1 MFVVPYVMRELQYNF
16 FLYPTAII
24 TGIIIPNIL
33 HYNGFYIG
41 DSGVDYYAEVHTT
54 KLNSVIHTI
63 GMPFT
68 IYGMLLWIPVI
79 FNLNCKSYIAI
90 QRFLYISYMT
100 HYVLIDWRIGLN
112 TAIIYYIPVYY
123 SNKLYLSEFNEECNE
138 TLQRSLDKKRAI
150 FLSINNQIHR
160 RQTFHIRDKQ
170 YIHNSIRF
178 YLFTYGFLMSFY
190 VLLFQEVIG
199 HWLSG
204 DPTSRLEA
212 IPNAILYAMY
222 FSVSHFYQ

>member
-1 MFVVPYVMRELQYNF
+1 MFVVPYVMRELRHNF
-16 FLYPTAII
+16 FLYPAAII
-24 TGIIIPNIL
+24 TGIILPNYL
-33 HYNGFYIG
+33 YYNGFYIG
-41 DSGVDYYAEVHTT
+41 ESGVDYYAEVHTT

-68 IYGMLLWIPVI
+68 IYGMLLWIPVV
-79 FNLNCKSYIAI
+79 FNLNCRSYIAI

-100 HYVLIDWRIGLN
+100 HYVLIDWCIGLN
-112 TAIIYYIPVYY
+112 TAVIYYIPVYY
-123 SNKLYLSEFNEECNE
+123 SNKLYLSEFNEEANE
-138 TLQRSLDKKRAI
+138 SDQISIDKKYKI
-150 FLSINNQIHR
+150 S
-160 RQTFHIRDKQ
+160 KQ
-170 YIHNSIRF
+170 KNHNSIRI
-178 YLFTYGFLMSFY
+178 YLFTYGFLVSFY

-204 DPTSRLEA
+204 DPPSRLEA

>member
-1 MFVVPYVMRELQYNF
+1 MFVVPYVMRELQHNF

-24 TGIIIPNIL
+24 TGIIIPNFL

-41 DSGVDYYAEVHTT
+41 ESGVDYYAEVHTT

-63 GMPFT
+63 GMPFAM
-68 IYGMLLWIPVI
+68 YGMLLWIPVV
-79 FNLNCKSYIAI
+79 FNLNCRSYIAI

-100 HYVLIDWRIGLN
+100 HYILIDCCIGLN
-112 TAIIYYIPVYY
+112 TAVIYYIPVYY

-138 TLQRSLDKKRAI
+138 TYKLSLDKRYKKYKT
-150 FLSINNQIHR
+150 S
-160 RQTFHIRDKQ
+160 KQ
-170 YIHNSIRF
+170 KIHNSIRV
-178 YLFTYGFLMSFY
+178 YLFTYGFLISFY
-190 VLLFQEVIG
+190 TLVFQEMVG

-204 DPTSRLEA
+204 DPASRLEA

>member
-1 MFVVPYVMRELQYNF
+1 MLIREKFIMFVVPNVMRELRYNF

-24 TGIIIPNIL
+24 TGIIFPNIL
-33 HYNGFYIG
+33 YYNGFYIG
-41 DSGVDYYAEVHTT
+41 ESGVDYYAEVHTT
-54 KLNSVIHTI
+54 KLNSLIHTI

-68 IYGMLLWIPVI
+68 IYGMLLWIPVV
-79 FNLNCKSYIAI
+79 FNLNCRSYIAI

-100 HYVLIDWRIGLN
+100 HYVLIDWFIGLN
-112 TAIIYYIPVYY
+112 TAVIYYIPVYY
-123 SNKLYLSEFNEECNE
+123 SNKLYLLEFNDECNE
-138 TLQRSLDKKRAI
+138 TYQISLDKKYKT
-150 FLSINNQIHR
+150 S
-160 RQTFHIRDKQ
+160 KQ
-170 YIHNSIRF
+170 KIHNSIRI
-178 YLFTYGFLMSFY
+178 YLFTYGLLVSFY

-204 DPTSRLEA
+204 DPPSRLEA